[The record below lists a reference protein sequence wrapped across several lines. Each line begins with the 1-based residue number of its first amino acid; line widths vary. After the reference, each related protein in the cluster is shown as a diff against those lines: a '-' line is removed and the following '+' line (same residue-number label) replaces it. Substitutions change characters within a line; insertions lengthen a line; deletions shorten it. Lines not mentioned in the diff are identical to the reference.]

1 MSVTGLKQ
9 STVYKMYRDY
19 GVKHWK
25 YIVVAV
31 LIGSLG
37 TMLTQIPQIAFGLVI
52 ETIDPSVASSQFP
65 FADRIL
71 SSSSETRVIEVS
83 AVFLISVI
91 LIAGFRF
98 LSNYI
103 WDVFQEKFQRDLR
116 VSAYESVQNLHPQR
130 FIQRSSGEY
139 LSVVESDVREIG
151 NLPRTVISGVS
162 NDTVSVFTIGLVLFT
177 LNWQFALLLTIPAP
191 FIAWYT
197 FKFKEIIEPLYK
209 ETREAS
215 ATLTNQL
222 SSSIRGILTV
232 RSYVAEDREIER
244 ISEASDEV
252 KDTQLKVSK
261 KWLLYAQVFG
271 LTSRLS
277 TFLVLSLGAF
287 WVISGPPLFFTEPLT
302 AGELAVF
309 FTNSTLLIQ
318 PATSLHS
325 YVDTYKDAQASSD
338 RVYSIMNAEEKD
350 KKKYNRSIDSLSGDI
365 EFKNTTFSYNF
376 DDADPLVT
384 DDAEKS
390 DEESDSFKFGP
401 VNCRI
406 KEGETIG
413 IVGPSGSGKTT
424 FLRLMMRFIDYD
436 DGEVLVNGMDIS
448 ECNPRSLRDNI
459 GYVEQEPYIFDSTMR
474 DNIVY
479 GNSDATDE
487 DVETA
492 VQNSALDDVVESFD
506 DGVDID
512 LGESGGNLSGG
523 ERKRVAIARAL
534 ISDPKILVL
543 DEATSHVDNITE
555 SKIQRSITNASKD
568 RTTIMVAHRLSTVR
582 NADRIFVFED
592 GQIVERGSHE
602 ELVEIGGLYKEL
614 WDKHVGI
621 LD

>member
-1 MSVTGLKQ
+1 MSMIGLKQ

-19 GVKHWK
+19 GVEHWK
-25 YIVVAV
+25 YVAAAV
-31 LIGSLG
+31 LIGSIG
-37 TMLTQIPQIAFGLVI
+37 TTLTQVPQIAFGLVI
-52 ETIDPSVASSQFP
+52 ETIDPSVANSQFP
-65 FADRIL
+65 FADSIL
-71 SSSSETRVIEVS
+71 SSNSEERVIEVS
-83 AVFLISVI
+83 TVFLISVI
-91 LIAGFRF
+91 LISVFRF
-98 LSNYI
+98 FSSYI

-162 NDTVSVFTIGLVLFT
+162 NDLVSVFTIGIVLFS
-177 LNWQFALLLTIPAP
+177 LNWQFALILTLPAP

-197 FKFKEIIEPLYK
+197 FKFKDIIEPLYK

-232 RSYVAEDREIER
+232 RSYVAEEREIGR
-244 ISEASDEV
+244 ISNASDDV
-252 KDTQLKVSK
+252 KETQLNVSK
-261 KWLLYAQVFG
+261 KWLMYAQVFG

-287 WVISGPPLFFTEPLT
+287 WVISGPPLFFTESLT

-318 PATSLHS
+318 PATSLHN
-325 YVDTYKDAQASSD
+325 YVDTYKDSQASSD

-350 KKKYNRSIDSLSGDI
+350 KKNYNTSIEDLSGAI
-365 EFKNTTFSYNF
+365 EFQDTTFTYDF
-376 DDADPLVT
+376 EDVDPLT
-384 DDAEKS
+384 T
-390 DEESDSFKFGP
+390 DEETDEKNNTDLFQFGP
-401 VNCRI
+401 VSCKI
-406 KEGETIG
+406 EEGETIG

-424 FLRLMMRFIDYD
+424 FLRLMMRFIDHD
-436 DGEVLVNGMDIS
+436 DGRIIINDEDIS
-448 ECNPRSLRDNI
+448 ECNPRSLRDNM

-479 GNSDATDE
+479 GESEATD
-487 DVETA
+487 DDLTKA
-492 VQNSALDDVVESFD
+492 IKNSALDDVIESLE

-534 ISDPKILVL
+534 ISDPKVLVL

-582 NADRIFVFED
+582 NADRIFVFKD
-592 GQIVERGSHE
+592 GQIIERGSHE
-602 ELVEIGGLYKEL
+602 ELVEIDGLYKEL

>member
-365 EFKNTTFSYNF
+365 EFKNTTFNYNF

>member
-384 DDAEKS
+384 DDAEES

-406 KEGETIG
+406 KEGETVG

>member
-287 WVISGPPLFFTEPLT
+287 WVISGPPLLFTEPLT

-365 EFKNTTFSYNF
+365 VFKNTTFNYNF

-406 KEGETIG
+406 KEGESIG

-592 GQIVERGSHE
+592 GQIIERGSHE

>member
-384 DDAEKS
+384 DDAEES